1 MLDGC
6 WHNSD
11 PLYSMYPVTEL
22 HPLHPY
28 TPIEL
33 HGIPLLDTIGSDL
46 REETDIHRVSEGII
60 V

>member
-1 MLDGC
+1 
-6 WHNSD
+6 
-11 PLYSMYPVTEL
+11 MYPVTEL